1 MFTRVVIYI
10 YICVCVYVVVYMASW
25 ETPEPY
31 GDLSRKIADD
41 NPKKV
46 AFPASH
52 VSHTIDAA
60 RIAEAATPG
69 SKLLLYISLNFLTST
84 HNTPDFYI
92 ILEHSNLVVTPKV
105 IQKVKSYLKMQ
116 HLADA
121 PLSLDQP
128 KDQLRPLRFPA
139 LLSGGPFR

>member
-1 MFTRVVIYI
+1 M
-10 YICVCVYVVVYMASW
+10 CVRVYVVVYMASW

-46 AFPASH
+46 ASPSMPL
-52 VSHTIDAA
+52 VSPRERHQV
-60 RIAEAATPG
+60 P
-69 SKLLLYISLNFLTST
+69 S

-116 HLADA
+116 H
-121 PLSLDQP
+121 
-128 KDQLRPLRFPA
+128 
-139 LLSGGPFR
+139 

>member
-1 MFTRVVIYI
+1 
-10 YICVCVYVVVYMASW
+10 MASW

-69 SKLLLYISLNFLTST
+69 SKLLLYVLEFL
-84 HNTPDFYI
+84 D
-92 ILEHSNLVVTPKV
+92 
-105 IQKVKSYLKMQ
+105 
-116 HLADA
+116 
-121 PLSLDQP
+121 LDPQYP
-128 KDQLRPLRFPA
+128 R
-139 LLSGGPFR
+139 LLHHFGA